1 MSDLTRYKGDFL
13 KFADKE
19 LDGFDPAIKENMVG
33 IDSLDL
39 MLSCDIGIFESPTNE
54 VIIMVET
61 ETPEDFNVSKVGTV
75 ATIAQKTSNSS
86 NVTFSGSGRGINVS
100 GGQNVSIINGV
111 VYVDGVEVRDGQST
125 SSAPAKKSRV
135 KIFAPHNIRLDA
147 RLNGLSV
154 MASKV
159 VFSKASVK
167 ISGQSTVGLAA
178 KSVKLS
184 LSGQGDSFLVLKGGA
199 VTASVSGQ
207 GSVKIKGDYE
217 SADLS
222 VSGMGS
228 IQTMGT
234 CHEDYDASVSGM
246 GSIANSGT
254 IEGRKSKSVSGMGS
268 ISL

>member
-19 LDGFDPAIKENMVG
+19 LDGFDPTIKQNMVG

-39 MLSCDIGIFESPTNE
+39 MLSCDVGVFESPTDE
-54 VIIMVET
+54 VMILIET
-61 ETPEDFNVSKVGTV
+61 ETPEDFKVSKVGSV

-86 NVTFSGSGRGINVS
+86 TVTFSGSGRGVTVS

-111 VYVDGVEVRDGQST
+111 VYVDGVEVRDGQSNSNVST
-125 SSAPAKKSRV
+125 KKSRV
-135 KIFAPHNIRLDA
+135 KIFAPHSIRLDA
-147 RLNGLSV
+147 QLSGVSV

-207 GSVKIKGDYE
+207 GSVKIKGDYD

-234 CHEDYDASVSGM
+234 CQDDYDASVSGM
-246 GSIANSGT
+246 GSIVNSGT
-254 IEGRKSKSVSGMGS
+254 IKGRKSKSMSGMGS

>member
-13 KFADKE
+13 KFADNE
-19 LDGFDPAIKENMVG
+19 LEVFDPSIKQKMIE

-39 MLSCDIGIFESPTNE
+39 VLSCDVGIFESPTNE
-54 VIIMVET
+54 VMILIDT
-61 ETPEDFNVSKVGTV
+61 ETPEDFNVSKKGSV
-75 ATIAQKTSNSS
+75 AHITQKSSNSD
-86 NVTFSGSGRGINVS
+86 NVTFSGSGRGVTVS

-111 VYVDGVEVRDGQST
+111 VYVNGVEIREGQST
-125 SSAPAKKSRV
+125 SNVSTKKSRV

-147 RLNGLSV
+147 RLSGVSV

-159 VFSKASVK
+159 IFSKASVK

-207 GSVKIKGDYE
+207 GSVKIKGDYD

-234 CHEDYDASVSGM
+234 CYDDYDASVSGM
-246 GSIANSGT
+246 GSIVNSGT
-254 IEGRKSKSVSGMGS
+254 IKGRKNKSVSGMGS